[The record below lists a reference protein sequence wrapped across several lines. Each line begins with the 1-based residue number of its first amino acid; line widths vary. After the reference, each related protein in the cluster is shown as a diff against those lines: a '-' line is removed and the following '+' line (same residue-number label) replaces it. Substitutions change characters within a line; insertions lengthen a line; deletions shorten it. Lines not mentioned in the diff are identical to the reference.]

1 MDSFDVYTLAK
12 IYFEYKKKK
21 DKKVVEVQQMFA
33 FVLNR
38 ERKKASNRAKKESV
52 IRANKKTEKKSNLN
66 GNKNKSIE
74 NLNHLN

>member
-1 MDSFDVYTLAK
+1 
-12 IYFEYKKKK
+12 
-21 DKKVVEVQQMFA
+21 MFA

-38 ERKKASNRAKKESV
+38 EEKKAFNRAKKESV
-52 IRANKKTEKKSNLN
+52 IRANKKKSNLN